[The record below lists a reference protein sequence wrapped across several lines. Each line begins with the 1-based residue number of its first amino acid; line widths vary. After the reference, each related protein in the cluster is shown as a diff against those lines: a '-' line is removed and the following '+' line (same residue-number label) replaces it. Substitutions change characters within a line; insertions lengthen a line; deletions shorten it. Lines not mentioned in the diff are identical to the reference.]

1 MLLSQHTGGDRTAG
15 LQVIQH
21 SSAPDDVDALLSAM
35 WKGWSHEQ
43 KGRAGL
49 ERSGAVGTGGGA
61 EQQPMC
67 CAGGAGRA
75 FPRQAD
81 SSAALLQRAA
91 SFLKVVI
98 GKCHY
103 SLSRVPVMQELSLH
117 LSPLSTK

>member
-49 ERSGAVGTGGGA
+49 ERSGAVGTGGG
-61 EQQPMC
+61 QSSSR
-67 CAGGAGRA
+67 CAVRGGQAG
-75 FPRQAD
+75 
-81 SSAALLQRAA
+81 
-91 SFLKVVI
+91 
-98 GKCHY
+98 
-103 SLSRVPVMQELSLH
+103 
-117 LSPLSTK
+117 LSPGRLTAAPRCCGGLLRF